1 MSVKQTSVEAYKDL
15 DLPSRQKQVLKV
27 VERVGPGTARELY
40 MEAGGMS
47 ELGVYSGFQPR
58 LKELEEQ
65 GFVERKSKRKCSVT
79 GRTAGVWRL
88 KNE

>member
-1 MSVKQTSVEAYKDL
+1 MTVRQTSVEAYKDL
-15 DLPSRQKQVLKV
+15 DLPSRQEQVYKV
-27 VERVGPGTARELY
+27 VDRFGPGTARELFRR
-40 MEAGGMS
+40 AGGMS

-65 GFVERKSKRKCSVT
+65 GFVDRKSKKTCSVT

-88 KNE
+88 RK